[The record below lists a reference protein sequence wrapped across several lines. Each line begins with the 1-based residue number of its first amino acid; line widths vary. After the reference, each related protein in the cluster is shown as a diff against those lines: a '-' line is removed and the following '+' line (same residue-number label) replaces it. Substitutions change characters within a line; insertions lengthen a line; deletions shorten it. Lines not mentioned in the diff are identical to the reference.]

1 MDVRL
6 AQYINNYLFNKG
18 ELRAQAVELEQYAEL
33 YVYCTR
39 GTVEE
44 KLKVLLGSLGKAEDE
59 AGDISYALVKEVSV

>member
-6 AQYINNYLFNKG
+6 AQYINNYLFSKG
-18 ELRAQAVELEQYAEL
+18 ELKAQVVDLERYAEL

-44 KLKVLLGSLGKAEDE
+44 KLKVLLKSLGKGEEDAEDV
-59 AGDISYALVKEVSV
+59 SYALVKEVS